1 MIKRTTLLVAGM
13 LLVSNVATAGS
24 NWQTFTFSTTPTD
37 LPKVLAAAEKLM
49 AAAGPGD
56 KGTVS
61 LMANV
66 AGGDHSHMFVSSF
79 DSRAARETWAK
90 SFTASPAW
98 KEFTKT
104 TSGLIERGQ
113 SSRMDLVKSWG
124 EQSSKDVF
132 WEIYAFT
139 VTDADDFS
147 EAIDDF
153 LASDTGKTSPGQVH
167 LSAVA
172 AAGLSQVTHLISV
185 GFESEAEAETWE
197 DSIVTSK
204 DWASY
209 QKASDKVSTFA
220 GAFMIRTIQT
230 WGSSGD

>member
-1 MIKRTTLLVAGM
+1 MMKRTTLLVAGL
-13 LLVSNVATAGS
+13 LLVSSVANAGP
-24 NWQTFTFSTTPTD
+24 NWQTFTFSTTPTN

-49 AAAGPGD
+49 GAAGPGD

-66 AGGDHSHMFVSSF
+66 AGGDHSHTFISSF

-113 SSRMDLVKSWG
+113 SSRMNLVKSWG
-124 EQSSKDVF
+124 EESSKDVF

-139 VTDADDFS
+139 VTDADAFS
-147 EAIDDF
+147 GAIDRF
-153 LASDTGKTSPGQVH
+153 LDSDTGKKSPGQVH

-172 AAGLSQVTHLISV
+172 ASGLSQVTHLISV

-204 DWASY
+204 DWTSY
-209 QKASDKVSTFA
+209 QEASDKVSTFA

>member
-1 MIKRTTLLVAGM
+1 MWV
-13 LLVSNVATAGS
+13 
-24 NWQTFTFSTTPTD
+24 Q
-37 LPKVLAAAEKLM
+37 
-49 AAAGPGD
+49 
-56 KGTVS
+56 
-61 LMANV
+61 
-66 AGGDHSHMFVSSF
+66 SF
-79 DSRAARETWAK
+79 I
-90 SFTASPAW
+90 ASPAW

-197 DSIVTSK
+197 DLIADSK
-204 DWASY
+204 DFEKY
-209 QKASDKVSTFA
+209 QKASREVSTFA
-220 GAFMIRTIQT
+220 GAFMSRTMQT